1 MDLAV
6 TQTQAPD
13 FGPCFE
19 RLRGVNDH
27 AHATLLEAL
36 PRLTRHLADA
46 DDATALADIIAQ
58 VTLEAPEA
66 ALAFAER
73 VCVHPRMLDDGAAL
87 RRWALHGLKQ
97 RSGSDRMLQHFKL
110 SDPAVFSD
118 PQTLQLSRQF
128 TAQVEGLEHYFAG
141 FGFDGMSIDLHD
153 PVDGNEPQPSPTLGD
168 TTMQFPRSFE
178 GITAA
183 SRDALYRASV
193 AHAAAHL
200 RYSPLQRPI
209 GNRRPNL
216 VALIALIEDARVERL
231 MVQDHPGLHDLWDR
245 FHDASKKNSGFDLA
259 GLMAR
264 LSRALHDP
272 SYEDPNPWVNR
283 GRELFE
289 EAAARDLTDFVAFDR
304 LARELTAGVG
314 KMHLELKPDH
324 RPTPVYRDDNAVL
337 WGPDEA
343 LPEDDS
349 IEPEIDEIEMRPAD
363 EVPEGQDTSD
373 IDLRPRYFYPE
384 WDHQLQELRNSWTT
398 VIETDFDRARK
409 AQPAERS
416 RRGLQTTP
424 RAARRVPDRSV
435 RLKRLPAGDD
445 LDLNAVVDNL
455 VEQRAGIAPDGRIF
469 MHHGRRAR
477 STATIILMDLSIS
490 TDKFVPGSFT
500 RVIDLEKQA
509 AIAVADELD
518 SDSNRVAI
526 HGFNT
531 NGRHEVNY
539 YCVKDIDEAFD
550 AASRTRLEGLT
561 SGLSTRM
568 GAALR
573 HATALLDQQASD
585 NKVILVLTDGAPS
598 DIDVVEDAYLIEDA
612 HDAVVTAAAKNVR
625 TFCLTLDRRADG
637 YVRRIFGER
646 NYFISDQAATFTERA
661 GTVLA
666 RVLAP

>member
-1 MDLAV
+1 MELTV
-6 TQTQAPD
+6 TQTQVPD

-27 AHATLLEAL
+27 AHATLLAAL
-36 PRLTRHLADA
+36 PRLTHPLANA
-46 DDATALADIIAQ
+46 ENAAALADIIAQ
-58 VTLEAPEA
+58 ITLEAPEA
-66 ALAFAER
+66 ARVFTER
-73 VCVHPRMLDDGAAL
+73 VCVQPRMLDDGAAL

-97 RSGSDRMLQHFKL
+97 RSDSESMLQHFRLK
-110 SDPAVFSD
+110 DPIVFSD
-118 PQTLQLSRQF
+118 PHDLQLSGQF
-128 TAQVEGLEHYFAG
+128 IDQIEGLEHYLAG
-141 FGFDGMSIDLHD
+141 YGFDGISVDQHD
-153 PVDGNEPQPSPTLGD
+153 PVDRYETKPSPTLDD
-168 TTMQFPRSFE
+168 TTMKFPRSFE
-178 GITAA
+178 HI
-183 SRDALYRASV
+183 DAVSPGTLYRASA

-200 RYSPLQRPI
+200 RFSPLQRPI

-231 MVQDHPGLHDLWDR
+231 MVQDHPGLHSLWDR
-245 FHDASKKNSGFDLA
+245 FFDASKESSGFDLS

-264 LSRALHDP
+264 LARALHDP
-272 SYEDPNPWVNR
+272 SFEDPNPWVNR

-289 EAAARDLTDFVAFDR
+289 EAAANDLMDFAAFDR
-304 LARELTAGVG
+304 LARELTAAVG
-314 KMHLELKPDH
+314 KMHLQLNPSY
-324 RPTPVYRDDNAVL
+324 RPTPLYHDDNAVL

-343 LPEDDS
+343 LPEDES
-349 IEPEIDEIEMRPAD
+349 LEPEIDEIEMRPAD
-363 EVPEGQDTSD
+363 EVPDQQDTSD
-373 IDLRPRYFYPE
+373 IDLRPRYVYPE
-384 WDHQLQELRNSWTT
+384 WDHQLQDMRNSWTT
-398 VIETDFDRARK
+398 VIEDSFGRTRK
-409 AQPAERS
+409 TQAAARS
-416 RRGLQTTP
+416 RRGLQQTP

-469 MHHGRRAR
+469 MHHGRRPR
-477 STATIILMDLSIS
+477 STATIVLMDLSIS

-509 AIAVADELD
+509 AIAVTEELE

-526 HGFNT
+526 HGFNS

-539 YCVKDIDEAFD
+539 YCVKDIDETFD
-550 AASRTRLEGLT
+550 ATCRTRLEGLT
-561 SGLSTRM
+561 SRLSTRM

-585 NKVILVLTDGAPS
+585 NKVVLVLTDGAPS
-598 DIDVVEDAYLIEDA
+598 DIDIVEDAYLIEDA
-612 HDAVVTAAAKNVR
+612 HDAVLTAAAKNVR
-625 TFCLTLDRRADG
+625 TFCLTLDRRADS

-646 NYFISDQAATFTERA
+646 NYLISDHAAAFTERA
-661 GTVLA
+661 GTILA